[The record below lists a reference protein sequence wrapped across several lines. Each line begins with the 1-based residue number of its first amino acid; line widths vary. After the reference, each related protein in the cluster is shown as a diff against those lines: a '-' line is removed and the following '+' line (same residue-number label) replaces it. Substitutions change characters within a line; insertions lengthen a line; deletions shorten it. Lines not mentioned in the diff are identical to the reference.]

1 MREVINELSAL
12 HRDIDLCITD
22 MLCARLHNNRQAEDL
37 ALDKM
42 EKLMC
47 DTLQAISFSISK
59 LREYDT

>member
-1 MREVINELSAL
+1 MKEVINELSTL
-12 HRDIDLCITD
+12 YRDIDLCLTD
-22 MLCARLHNNRQAEDL
+22 MLHARLHRNREAEDL

>member
-1 MREVINELSAL
+1 MKEVINELSTL
-12 HRDIDLCITD
+12 HRDIDLCLTD
-22 MLCARLHNNRQAEDL
+22 MLRARLHNNREAEDL

-59 LREYDT
+59 LKEYDT